1 MREAKAILELIRER
15 GRKGLPL
22 ERVYRLLFNPD
33 LYLMAYGKIYR
44 NAGAMTPGVTKE
56 TADGMS
62 MNKIMSIIEALRYER
77 YVWSPVKRVYI
88 PKRDGKK
95 RALGLPPWSD
105 KLLEEVIRLILEAFY
120 EPQFSDH
127 SHGFRPERGCH
138 TALREIYYNW
148 GGTTWYVEGDI
159 SKCFDSLDHEILLS
173 TLKEKIHDGRFLR
186 LIQGLLKAGYLE
198 DWKWNETHSGAPQGG
213 ICSPVLSNVYLDK
226 LDKFVEEKLIPAYTR
241 GEERGRSKEYNMLL
255 NRAYRQRKKGNQKAA
270 RLWTKQAQQVPAVD
284 PRDPNFRRLRY
295 VRYAD
300 DFCLSFIGPKAEA
313 EEIKRQLGVFLQ
325 EELKL
330 ELSKTKTVLTHARTE
345 AARFLN
351 YEIHTL
357 QENAQRDQRRHRRNI
372 NGRIGLR
379 VPKDVIKGKCQR
391 YKKHREKTMHRAE
404 LLHDS
409 DLTIMETYQAEY
421 RGIVEYYRLA
431 YNLHSLSELEGV
443 METSL
448 TKTLASK
455 FQISVPKVYDKYETT
470 FVVDGKPYK
479 ILQVTKERE
488 GKKPLVAR
496 WGGIPLKWN
505 VEATL
510 NDKRRTKWSWRSE
523 LEKRLLADTCEYCG
537 TTGNA
542 EQIEVHHIRALRD
555 LEKYTGR
562 EKPAWVKI
570 MAARKRKTL
579 VLCVTCHRDVTYGR
593 PMRRA
598 PTSATR
604 KMMLESAVP

>member
-15 GRKGLPL
+15 GQKGLPL
-22 ERVYRLLFNPD
+22 ERVYRLLYNPD

-44 NAGAMTPGVTKE
+44 NNGSLTPGVTEE

-62 MNKIMSIIEALRYER
+62 MNKITSIIEALRYER

-88 PKRDGKK
+88 PKKDGTK
-95 RALGLPPWSD
+95 RPLGLPPWSD

-127 SHGFRPERGCH
+127 SHGFRPGRGCH

-148 GGTTWYVEGDI
+148 GGTTWFVEGDI
-159 SKCFDSLDHEILLS
+159 SKCFDSLSHDLLLS
-173 TLKEKIHDGRFLR
+173 TLGEKIHDGRFLQ
-186 LIQGLLKAGYLE
+186 LIKGLLKAGYLE

-213 ICSPVLSNVYLDK
+213 IVSPTLSNLYLDK
-226 LDKFVEEKLIPAYTR
+226 LDQFVEKVLIPAHTT
-241 GEERGRSKEYNMLL
+241 GKERRRSKEYNLLL
-255 NRAYRQRKKGNQKAA
+255 NRAYRQRQKGNTREA
-270 RLWTKQAQQVPAVD
+270 LWWTKQAQQVSSVD
-284 PRDPNFRRLRY
+284 PYDPHFRRLRY

-300 DFCLSFIGPKAEA
+300 DFLLSFIGPKSEA
-313 EEIKRQLGVFLQ
+313 EEIKQQLGRFLQ
-325 EELKL
+325 EQLKL
-330 ELSKTKTVLTHARTE
+330 ELSKTKTLLTHARTE
-345 AARFLN
+345 TARFLN

-372 NGRIGLR
+372 NGRVGLR
-379 VPKDVIKGKCQR
+379 VPKDAIKDKCQR
-391 YKKHREKTMHRAE
+391 YKRYRQKTIHRAE

-409 DLTIMETYQAEY
+409 DLTIIETFQAEY

-431 YNLHSLSELEGV
+431 YNLHCLSELEGV

-455 FQISVPKVYDKYETT
+455 FQVSVPKIYDKYGTT
-470 FVVDGKPYK
+470 FMVEGKPYK
-479 ILQVTKERE
+479 VLQVIKERE

-496 WGGIPLKWN
+496 WGGIPLKWDI
-505 VEATL
+505 EATI
-510 NDKRRTKWSWRSE
+510 NDKRRRKWSWRSE
-523 LEKRLLADTCEYCG
+523 LEKRLLADLCEYCG
-537 TTGNA
+537 TTGA
-542 EQIEVHHIRALRD
+542 TEEIQVHHIRALKD
-555 LEKYTGR
+555 LDTYTGR
-562 EKPAWVKI
+562 NKPAWVKI

-579 VLCVTCHRDVTYGR
+579 VLCVTCHQDVTYGR
-593 PMRRA
+593 PMRRL
-598 PTSATR
+598 PTSVSR

>member
-15 GRKGLPL
+15 GQKGLPL
-22 ERVYRLLFNPD
+22 ERVYRLLYNPD

-44 NAGAMTPGVTKE
+44 NNGSLTPGVTEE

-62 MNKIMSIIEALRYER
+62 MNKITSIIEALRYER

-88 PKRDGKK
+88 PKKDGTK
-95 RALGLPPWSD
+95 RPLGLPPWSD

-127 SHGFRPERGCH
+127 SHGFRPGRGCH

-148 GGTTWYVEGDI
+148 GGTTWFVEGDI
-159 SKCFDSLDHEILLS
+159 SKCFDSLSHDLLLS
-173 TLKEKIHDGRFLR
+173 TLGEKIHDGRFLQ
-186 LIQGLLKAGYLE
+186 LIKGLLKAGYLE

-213 ICSPVLSNVYLDK
+213 IVSPTLSNLYLDK
-226 LDKFVEEKLIPAYTR
+226 LDQFVGKVLIPAHTT
-241 GEERGRSKEYNMLL
+241 GKERRRSKEYNMLL
-255 NRAYRQRKKGNQKAA
+255 NRAYRQRQKGNKREAL
-270 RLWTKQAQQVPAVD
+270 LWTKQAQQVPSVD
-284 PRDPNFRRLRY
+284 PYDPNFRRLRY

-300 DFCLSFIGPKAEA
+300 DFLLSFIGPKSEA
-313 EEIKRQLGVFLQ
+313 EEIKQQLGTFLQ
-325 EELKL
+325 EQLKL
-330 ELSKTKTVLTHARTE
+330 ELSKTKTLLTHARTE
-345 AARFLN
+345 TARFLN

-372 NGRIGLR
+372 NGRVGLR
-379 VPKDVIKGKCQR
+379 VPKDAIKDKCQR
-391 YKKHREKTMHRAE
+391 YKRYRQKTIHRAE

-409 DLTIMETYQAEY
+409 DLTIIETFQAEY

-431 YNLHSLSELEGV
+431 YNLHCLSELEGV

-455 FQISVPKVYDKYETT
+455 FQVSVPRIYDKYGTT
-470 FVVDGKPYK
+470 FMVEGRPYK
-479 ILQVTKERE
+479 VLQVIKERE

-496 WGGIPLKWN
+496 WGGIPLKWDI
-505 VEATL
+505 EATI
-510 NDKRRTKWSWRSE
+510 NDKRRRKWSWRSE
-523 LEKRLLADTCEYCG
+523 LEKRLLADLCEYCG
-537 TTGNA
+537 TTGA
-542 EQIEVHHIRALRD
+542 TEEIQVHHIRALKD
-555 LEKYTGR
+555 LDTYTGR
-562 EKPAWVKI
+562 NKPAWVKI

-579 VLCVTCHRDVTYGR
+579 VLCVTCHQDVTYGR
-593 PMRRA
+593 PMRRL
-598 PTSATR
+598 PTSVSR

>member
-22 ERVYRLLFNPD
+22 ERVYRLLYNPD

-148 GGTTWYVEGDI
+148 RGTTWYVEGDI

-173 TLKEKIHDGRFLR
+173 TLKEKIHDGRFLC

-198 DWKWNETHSGAPQGG
+198 DWQWNETHSGAPQGG
-213 ICSPVLSNVYLDK
+213 IVSPILSNVYLDK
-226 LDKFVEEKLIPAYTR
+226 LDKFVEEKLIPAYTK
-241 GEERGRSKEYNMLL
+241 GEMRGRSKEYHMLL
-255 NRAYRQRKKGNQKAA
+255 NRAYRQRKKGNEKAA
-270 RLWTKQAQQVPAVD
+270 RLWMKQAQQVPAIN
-284 PRDPNFRRLRY
+284 PRDPNFRRLKY

-300 DFCLSFIGPKAEA
+300 DFCLSLIGSKAEA
-313 EEIKRQLGVFLQ
+313 EEIKQQLGVFLQ
-325 EELKL
+325 EQLKL
-330 ELSKTKTVLTHARTE
+330 ELSKTKTLLTHARTE

-357 QENAQRDQRRHRRNI
+357 QENAQRDQRRHRRSI
-372 NGRIGLR
+372 NGGVGLR
-379 VPKDVIKGKCQR
+379 VPKDVIKEQCQR
-391 YKKHREKTMHRAE
+391 YKKHREKTIHRAE

-431 YNLHSLSELEGV
+431 YNLHSLNELEGV

-479 ILQVTKERE
+479 VLQVIKERK
-488 GKKPLVAR
+488 GKSP
-496 WGGIPLKWN
+496 W
-505 VEATL
+505 
-510 NDKRRTKWSWRSE
+510 
-523 LEKRLLADTCEYCG
+523 
-537 TTGNA
+537 
-542 EQIEVHHIRALRD
+542 
-555 LEKYTGR
+555 
-562 EKPAWVKI
+562 
-570 MAARKRKTL
+570 
-579 VLCVTCHRDVTYGR
+579 
-593 PMRRA
+593 
-598 PTSATR
+598 
-604 KMMLESAVP
+604 

>member
-1 MREAKAILELIRER
+1 MREARTILQLLRER
-15 GRKGLPL
+15 GKKRLPL
-22 ERVYRLLFNPD
+22 ERVYRLLFNPN

-77 YVWSPVKRVYI
+77 YVWSPVKRIYI

-148 GGTTWYVEGDI
+148 RGTTWYVEGDI

-173 TLKEKIHDGRFLR
+173 TLKEKIHEGRFLH
-186 LIQGLLKAGYLE
+186 LIQGLLNAGYLE

-213 ICSPVLSNVYLDK
+213 IVSPILSNVY
-226 LDKFVEEKLIPAYTR
+226 LDKFVEEKLIPAYTK
-241 GEERGRSKEYNMLL
+241 GEMRSRSKEYHTLL
-255 NRAYRQRKKGNQKAA
+255 NRAYRQRKKGNERAA
-270 RLWTKQAQQVPAVD
+270 RLWMKQAQQVPSIN
-284 PRDPNFRRLRY
+284 PRDPNFRRLKY

-300 DFCLSFIGPKAEA
+300 DFCLSFIGSKAEA
-313 EEIKRQLGVFLQ
+313 EEIKQQLGVFLQ

-330 ELSKTKTVLTHARTE
+330 DLSKTKTLLTHARTE

-372 NGRIGLR
+372 NGGVGLR
-379 VPKDVIKGKCQR
+379 VPKDVIKEKCQR

-421 RGIVEYYRLA
+421 RGIVEYCRLA
-431 YNLHSLSELEGV
+431 YNLHSLGALEGV

-470 FVVDGKPYK
+470 LVVDGEPYK
-479 ILQVTKERE
+479 VLQVTKERE

-505 VEATL
+505 IEVTL

-542 EQIEVHHIRALRD
+542 EQIEVHHIRALKD

-593 PMRRA
+593 LMRRA
-598 PTSATR
+598 PMSATR